1 MNMYTEYQTPR
12 NKAIQQLLRQ
22 PVTEEMIDY
31 VTWKATTVIPCTIPS
46 PPQSS
51 SDLHTWSDTN
61 VDMQGMSSSEPL
73 ATPPLNAPTD
83 HTYDAS
89 SAPPPLPGQVAVP
102 PLREFITNLVR
113 KSGLHTGTFL
123 ATLVYLDRLRQS
135 LYTVAKGMPCTCHRV
150 FLSTLIIT
158 AKYVNDTSPKN
169 RHWARYSSVF
179 SVAEVN
185 LMEKQLLV
193 LLDFHLSITMDEFVK
208 NIAYFL
214 TPEETQ
220 TPVSQQR
227 YSYPPNPVAP
237 LSKPHQSHRFSSHS
251 EPDPGNL
258 VRNYLTN
265 STDGYPMGYASAA
278 VTPKFSDSAYSSDD
292 YQEEPLNKSAPN
304 LKALDNLIPP
314 PPPSYMPQHQ
324 AHVHFEETLLPH
336 YNSKNPYRT
345 KYEMDPKRRFVS
357 EAAPPNTRESIMLSV
372 TNQPNSTTRDSRSR
386 R

>member
-12 NKAIQQLLRQ
+12 NKAIQKLLRS
-22 PVTEEMIDY
+22 PITEEMIGY

-51 SDLHTWSDTN
+51 SDLHNWSDTTI
-61 VDMQGMSSSEPL
+61 DMQGMSSSEPP

-83 HTYDAS
+83 AAS

-169 RHWARYSSVF
+169 RHWAKYSSVF

-208 NIAYFL
+208 NISYFL
-214 TPEETQ
+214 TPEEVHS
-220 TPVSQQR
+220 PVSQHR
-227 YSYPPNPVAP
+227 SSYPPSSAP
-237 LSKPHQSHRFSSHS
+237 SKPHQPHRFSSYGGG
-251 EPDPGNL
+251 PDPGNL
-258 VRNYLTN
+258 VRNYLTD
-265 STDGYPMGYASAA
+265 STDGYPMGYASAT

-304 LKALDNLIPP
+304 LQALDDLIPP

-324 AHVHFEETLLPH
+324 AHVHFEDTLLPH

-357 EAAPPNTRESIMLSV
+357 EATRDSIMLSAS
-372 TNQPNSTTRDSRSR
+372 NQSNSSRDSRLR